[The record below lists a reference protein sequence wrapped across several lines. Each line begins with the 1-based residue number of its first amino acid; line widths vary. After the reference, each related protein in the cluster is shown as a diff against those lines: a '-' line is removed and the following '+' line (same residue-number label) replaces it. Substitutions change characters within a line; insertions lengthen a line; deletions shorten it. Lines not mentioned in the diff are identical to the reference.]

1 MHYDGLIS
9 DKKEKI
15 YDFLWHIQKEEVL
28 QDLHRKN
35 EYHDRKEDIF
45 SHLHVVVNS
54 GGELHVDLDSH
65 KEGVASTVPDLAEVP
80 C

>member
-1 MHYDGLIS
+1 
-9 DKKEKI
+9 
-15 YDFLWHIQKEEVL
+15 VL

>member
-1 MHYDGLIS
+1 
-9 DKKEKI
+9 
-15 YDFLWHIQKEEVL
+15 VL
-28 QDLHRKN
+28 QDLLRKN

-54 GGELHVDLDSH
+54 GGELHVDLDIH